1 MLRFLDALLAR
12 LGYVRAPR
20 RPPPLVPPAAVPV
33 VQARLVT
40 IDPAMHDVMT
50 RTLQIARAVRALEA
64 QRDVARAEAE
74 AEAARE
80 AG

>member
-1 MLRFLDALLAR
+1 MARLVEWLLAR

-20 RPPPLVPPAAVPV
+20 RPPPMNEAGLPV
-33 VQARLVT
+33 VRARLVT
-40 IDPAMHDVMT
+40 VDPTMHDVMT
-50 RTLQIARAVRALEA
+50 RTIQIARAVRALEA